1 VTSSAE
7 VIAPVWQDSQMWP
20 ELMNAGTAAR
30 YLGERS
36 ARAFRRRAGKVYPS
50 PVRIAGRGEVWRR
63 TDLARYVAELRGT
76 AERFD
81 DLADVL

>member
-1 VTSSAE
+1 VTSNEE
-7 VIAPVWQDSQMWP
+7 VIAPILPDNQMWP

-63 TDLARYVAELRGT
+63 TDLAKYVAALRGPV
-76 AERFD
+76 EQFN

>member
-1 VTSSAE
+1 MVHKVDVIQPADSSH
-7 VIAPVWQDSQMWP
+7 WP
-20 ELMNAGTAAR
+20 ELMSSKMAAR

-36 ARAFRRRAGKVYPS
+36 TRAFRRRAGRVYPS

-63 TDLARYVAELRGT
+63 TDLAKYVAGLKGP
-76 AERFD
+76 AEQFD

>member
-1 VTSSAE
+1 MTGNE
-7 VIAPVWQDSQMWP
+7 VVRLDAPDSLMWP

-36 ARAFRRRAGKVYPS
+36 TRAFRRRAGKVYPS

-63 TDLARYVAELRGT
+63 TDLAKYVAALNGP
-76 AERFD
+76 AEQFD